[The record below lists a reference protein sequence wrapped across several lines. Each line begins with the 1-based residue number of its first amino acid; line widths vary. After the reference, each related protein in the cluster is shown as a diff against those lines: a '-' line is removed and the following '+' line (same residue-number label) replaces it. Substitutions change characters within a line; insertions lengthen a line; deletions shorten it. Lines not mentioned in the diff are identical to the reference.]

1 MEQVLERIAIALEN
15 GVEIMKKDLEV
26 HNEMA
31 GLYRELVRS
40 KGGNVNAV
48 EKVVDCEVVEAPVA
62 VDDRK
67 AREEEYERLK
77 AELIARGVEVKPR
90 TKLTTLQQLWEQ
102 YKDTPTESEDAE
114 PELPVV
120 QKLDTATAEE
130 EPAAVDPFAEEPK
143 ADEGGIPCD
152 MAPEEA
158 RALVISNYDSKS
170 GSDKAN
176 LMKALDFVGVNTW
189 LAIPEGKHG
198 VVAARYLEL
207 KGISL

>member
-1 MEQVLERIAIALEN
+1 
-15 GVEIMKKDLEV
+15 
-26 HNEMA
+26 
-31 GLYRELVRS
+31 
-40 KGGNVNAV
+40 
-48 EKVVDCEVVEAPVA
+48 
-62 VDDRK
+62 
-67 AREEEYERLK
+67 
-77 AELIARGVEVKPR
+77 
-90 TKLTTLQQLWEQ
+90 
-102 YKDTPTESEDAE
+102 
-114 PELPVV
+114 
-120 QKLDTATAEE
+120 
-130 EPAAVDPFAEEPK
+130 
-143 ADEGGIPCD
+143 

>member
-102 YKDTPTESEDAE
+102 YKDTPTE
-114 PELPVV
+114 
-120 QKLDTATAEE
+120 T
-130 EPAAVDPFAEEPK
+130 
-143 ADEGGIPCD
+143 
-152 MAPEEA
+152 
-158 RALVISNYDSKS
+158 
-170 GSDKAN
+170 
-176 LMKALDFVGVNTW
+176 
-189 LAIPEGKHG
+189 
-198 VVAARYLEL
+198 
-207 KGISL
+207 